1 MSILKHSN
9 NSKSILKHL
18 IQNRK
23 NQFEPEMYPLSSR
36 PFGKSWEEWAALW
49 CNWLLSIPKPISPAL
64 DTTGANCFHNQNN
77 QNVWYLAGS
86 FYNEKTIVRKCKI
99 PKDRSIFFAILNK
112 EDSFAEDLDLSTK
125 EQLKDRAKRSMDK
138 VIHLEASVNEIQLKN
153 VYDYRIQSVYFDLI
167 FPTDPV
173 YDVKPGL
180 TCSVVDGYFVFL
192 KPFPPGNHK
201 IHFAGELLISDDKV
215 KKQLT
220 RDSVYRPYWNKIKD
234 SQRFKLDIAYDVDI
248 DYR

>member
-1 MSILKHSN
+1 MPILKHSN

-23 NQFEPEMYPLSSR
+23 NQFEPEMYPLSSK

-49 CNWLLSIPKPISPAL
+49 CNWLLSIPKSINPAL

-86 FYNEKTIVRKCKI
+86 FYNEKTIVRKCKL
-99 PKDRSIFFAILNK
+99 PKDRSIFFAILDK
-112 EDSFAEDLDLSTK
+112 EDSFAEDLDLSTR

-153 VYDYRIQSVYFDLI
+153 VYDYRIQSIYFDLI

-192 KPFPPGNHK
+192 KPFLQE
-201 IHFAGELLISDDKV
+201 I
-215 KKQLT
+215 
-220 RDSVYRPYWNKIKD
+220 IKFIL
-234 SQRFKLDIAYDVDI
+234 QENC
-248 DYR
+248 

>member
-9 NSKSILKHL
+9 ISKSILKRL

-23 NQFEPEMYPLSSR
+23 NQFEPEMYPLNSK

-49 CNWLLSIPKPISPAL
+49 CNWLLSIPKPINPAL
-64 DTTGANCFHNQNN
+64 DTTGANCFYNQNN

-99 PKDRSIFFAILNK
+99 PKDRSIFFAILDK

-153 VYDYRIQSVYFDLI
+153 VYDYRIQSIYFDLI

-173 YDVKPGL
+173 YDVKPGI

-192 KPFPPGNHK
+192 KPLPPGNHK
-201 IHFAGELLISDDKV
+201 IHFAGDLLISDDKV
-215 KKQLT
+215 KDQLT
-220 RDSVYRPYWNKIKD
+220 MDSVFLPYWDKIKD
-234 SQRFKLDIAYDVDI
+234 SQHFKLDIVYDVNI
-248 DYR
+248 D

>member
-23 NQFEPEMYPLSSR
+23 NQFEPEMYPLRSK

-49 CNWLLSIPKPISPAL
+49 CNWLLSIPKPINPAL
-64 DTTGANCFHNQNN
+64 DTSGANCFHNQNH

-99 PKDRSIFFAILNK
+99 PKDRSIFFAILDK
-112 EDSFAEDLDLSTK
+112 EDSFAEDLDLSTR

-138 VIHLEASVNEIQLKN
+138 VIHLEASVDGIQLKN
-153 VYDYRIQSVYFDLI
+153 LYDYRIQSTYFDLF
-167 FPTDPV
+167 FPKDPV
-173 YDVKPGL
+173 YDVKSGL
-180 TCSVVDGYFVFL
+180 TCSVVNGYFVFL
-192 KPFPPGNHK
+192 KPFSPGNHK

-215 KKQLT
+215 KDQLT
-220 RDSVYRPYWNKIKD
+220 TDPVFLPFHNKIKE
-234 SQRFKLDIAYDVDI
+234 SQCFKLDVTYNVVI
-248 DYR
+248 D